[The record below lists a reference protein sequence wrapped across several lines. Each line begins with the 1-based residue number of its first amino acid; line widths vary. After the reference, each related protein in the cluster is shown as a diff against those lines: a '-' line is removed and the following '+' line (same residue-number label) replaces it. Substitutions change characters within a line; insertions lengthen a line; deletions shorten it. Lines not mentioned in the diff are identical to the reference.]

1 MRSGYETL
9 NALKMSPVE
18 LYFYS
23 CHAMLPPSSL
33 KLLIMKPKTPKT
45 TATTTILT
53 TTTKTTTITTIITI
67 DGKMGE
73 KG

>member
-33 KLLIMKPKTPKT
+33 KLLMMKPKTPNT
-45 TATTTILT
+45 TTTTILT
-53 TTTKTTTITTIITI
+53 TKTTTTTTIITI

>member
-33 KLLIMKPKTPKT
+33 KLLMMKQKTPKT
-45 TATTTILT
+45 TATTTTILT
-53 TTTKTTTITTIITI
+53 TTTKTTTTIRTI

>member
-33 KLLIMKPKTPKT
+33 KLLMMKPKTPKT
-45 TATTTILT
+45 TATTTTILT
-53 TTTKTTTITTIITI
+53 TTTTTIITI

-73 KG
+73 KD

>member
-33 KLLIMKPKTPKT
+33 KLLMMKPKTPKT
-45 TATTTILT
+45 TATTTTILT
-53 TTTKTTTITTIITI
+53 TTMTKTTTMIITI